1 MAERYLEQIRAII
14 RVCEDTDGILIVD
27 KNGIIRDH
35 RIAMNYYWKEEETVG
50 HHIRELY
57 PGLDEDS
64 STILRALRTG
74 QAIYDQRQELVNS
87 RGEQVELDA
96 TTIPIVV
103 NGEVEGA
110 VDCARFYVVGQRM
123 LSCSRLWRRRR
134 PAAWGAAGTHPSTCA
149 SWRR

>member
-57 PGLDEDS
+57 PDLDEDS

-103 NGEVEGA
+103 NGEGLNSVST
-110 VDCARFYVVGQRM
+110 
-123 LSCSRLWRRRR
+123 LSS
-134 PAAWGAAGTHPSTCA
+134 PSALKEIVTLLLL
-149 SWRR
+149 SKV